1 MHNNLIILAGGASSR
16 MKKPATSKT
25 IDSNETAQA
34 NNRSKSLISLDKTGR
49 PVLDY
54 LLYNAKKRVTK
65 TSILLSMKKE
75 VCLKSSTVVKIKIT
89 ILTD

>member
-1 MHNNLIILAGGASSR
+1 MHNNLIILAGGASCR

-25 IDSNETAQA
+25 INSDETEQA

-54 LLYNAKKRVTK
+54 LLYNAKKAGYKNIYIVINEKR
-65 TSILLSMKKE
+65 
-75 VCLKSSTVVKIKIT
+75 CVV
-89 ILTD
+89 